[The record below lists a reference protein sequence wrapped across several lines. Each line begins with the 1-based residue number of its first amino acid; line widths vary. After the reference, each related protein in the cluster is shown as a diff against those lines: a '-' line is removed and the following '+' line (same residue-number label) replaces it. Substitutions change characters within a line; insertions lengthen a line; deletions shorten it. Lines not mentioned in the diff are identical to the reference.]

1 MEETRYYGSVSLN
14 VFWAY
19 GEKYSHTPYS
29 GVLFAEHSP
38 KGIPAIHKEE
48 DIAKTLDKVTEAVA
62 TLIVLS
68 WGNNK

>member
-38 KGIPAIHKEE
+38 KGRSAIHKEGE
-48 DIAKTLDKVTEAVA
+48 LAKMLDKVTEAEA

-68 WGNNK
+68 WGNKE